1 MARPPTL
8 EQMLRVF
15 PTGAFYDTI
24 KYENVGFQKYR
35 NTYDLA
41 RTERRCVSWPRNVFP
56 GQETHTTV
64 HTTVGTL
71 PKRTNLARNSDPTRP
86 SLRNEA
92 GDHRLHDD
100 ASVCCGEHGGECGT
114 RPAENY
120 CAGRPRNLP
129 GAGPSAAEHE
139 LQAGGA
145 LRDYIEGCARY
156 LVVRLPSDTVPGRA
170 AGDRRRCCCCEA
182 RRAG

>member
-1 MARPPTL
+1 MSVSKNIETHTTWPERTTL
-8 EQMLRVF
+8 CF
-15 PTGAFYDTI
+15 
-24 KYENVGFQKYR
+24 
-35 NTYDLA
+35 LA
-41 RTERRCVSWPRNVFP
+41 KKCVSWPRNTHDGSHDGRNP
-56 GQETHTTV
+56 TKTHETQT
-64 HTTVGTL
+64 
-71 PKRTNLARNSDPTRP
+71 RRP